1 MMPVTNSVK
10 RIPIYNSLR
19 KYLKD
24 DQLIT
29 ALENAYALSSQPLRI
44 TTCGVLKA
52 GKSSLLNALTDHL
65 DPELFKEGSVRTT
78 IQNQTFKHHDFI
90 FVDTPGIDAKEEDD
104 TEARKG
110 IATADVLL
118 FVHHPGTG
126 ELHAN
131 EVDLLKKLCNQG
143 EGGSEFN
150 KQLVVVLTYK
160 ESHTETIEFIGNK
173 IISQIKNNCRVEPE
187 LFKVSNSSYK
197 KGMYE
202 NKKKLIEYSG
212 IPLLRQH
219 LFDNLVANQ
228 DNARVVRQ
236 SRIRTHRKP
245 LMNAVVSAITER
257 REKLS
262 TIQSKT
268 DQAHEALARDS
279 EALVNALRS
288 KFAAYEAIY

>member
-24 DQLIT
+24 DQFIT
-29 ALENAYALSSQPLRI
+29 ALENAYAMSSQPLRI
-44 TTCGVLKA
+44 TTCGLLKA

-65 DPELFKEGSVRTT
+65 DPELFKEGAVRTT

-126 ELHAN
+126 ELHEN
-131 EVDLLKKLCNQG
+131 EVDLLKKLCDQ
-143 EGGSEFN
+143 EKDRTAFEHR
-150 KQLVVVLTYK
+150 LVVVLTCK
-160 ESHTETIEFIGNK
+160 ETDADTIESIGHK
-173 IISQIKNNCRVEPE
+173 IMSQIRNNFGINPM
-187 LFKVSNSSYK
+187 LFTVSNTSYK
-197 KGMYE
+197 KGIRE

-236 SRIRTHRKP
+236 SRIRTHRKQ
-245 LMNAVVSAITER
+245 LMNAVVSAIAER
-257 REKLS
+257 RGIIS

-268 DQAHEALARDS
+268 DQAHEALTHDS